1 MFTRLKFRVGSGPR
15 ILSLRVYDRKL
26 FISFHVQA
34 VVPLMLVKP
43 TDTSPLASANIS
55 PLTNIPT
62 SLRTWKVLKTASVA
76 LFSSMCS
83 VFCGRL
89 ISLIKSFFYLGLWT
103 VNHGKKGES
112 EEMEWEK
119 YTTTSFTFFKRIS
132 FWILSGAMMAATIFA
147 LRNLCLILLLCSGF
161 LSLFH
166 QVVTA
171 RERA

>member
-1 MFTRLKFRVGSGPR
+1 MFTLLKFRVGSGPR

-62 SLRTWKVLKTASVA
+62 SLSTWKVLKRASVA

-89 ISLIKSFFYLGLWT
+89 ISLIKSFFYLGLWM

-112 EEMEWEK
+112 EEMEWEN
-119 YTTTSFTFFKRIS
+119 IQ
-132 FWILSGAMMAATIFA
+132 LH
-147 LRNLCLILLLCSGF
+147 
-161 LSLFH
+161 LSLSSSELVFGSC
-166 QVVTA
+166 QAPWWQPRFSLSAICV
-171 RERA
+171 